1 MAREVASDFLTRV
14 TIIMSIIVTIEE
26 NTKQLRRDIVTFT
39 FYSYDNDLFH
49 IIASKN
55 ALVLQILI
63 NEHYESI

>member
-1 MAREVASDFLTRV
+1 MAREVASDFLTQV
-14 TIIMSIIVTIEE
+14 TIMSIIVTIEE

-55 ALVLQILI
+55 ALLLQILI